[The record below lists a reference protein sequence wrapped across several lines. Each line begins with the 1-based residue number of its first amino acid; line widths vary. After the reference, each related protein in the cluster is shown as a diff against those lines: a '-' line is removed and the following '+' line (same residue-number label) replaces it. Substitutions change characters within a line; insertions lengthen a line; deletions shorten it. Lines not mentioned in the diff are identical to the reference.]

1 MGFVS
6 GSKAIFV
13 ETRKTVE
20 TRFIF
25 DSVIGSM
32 TNFFTMP
39 MEIRSWFGLISMEV
53 KLFLLKLCQ
62 PNQGLF

>member
-1 MGFVS
+1 MLWALSVEV
-6 GSKAIFV
+6 KVIFV
-13 ETRKTVE
+13 ETMSAE

-32 TNFFTMP
+32 IFLPCQWKYGHVLDYFNG
-39 MEIRSWFGLISMEV
+39 S

-62 PNQGLF
+62 PKQGLL

>member
-1 MGFVS
+1 VGFVS
-6 GSKAIFV
+6 GSKVIFV
-13 ETRKTVE
+13 ETMSAE

-32 TNFFTMP
+32 LNFFYYANGSTVML
-39 MEIRSWFGLISMEV
+39 WTISMEV

-62 PNQGLF
+62 PKQGLL